1 MHVVWGYPINIK
13 GNTLL
18 ADLVVFQMQGFD
30 VILGMDWLAKDC
42 AIIDCADKE
51 VTFRP
56 LRGEEITFV
65 RSRAQSLLV
74 VLSAV

>member
-1 MHVVWGYPINIK
+1 
-13 GNTLL
+13 
-18 ADLVVFQMQGFD
+18 MQGFD